1 MDIRFNH
8 LESLNWLWAVLAV
21 AVVVVLSYKTR
32 KFALRRLATR
42 SMADKLTAN
51 TSMPRR
57 RVRSILVLVA
67 MVLMVFSL
75 LDPRWGIRYQ
85 EVQQKGIDVYFVVD
99 TSRSMLAEDVKPN
112 RMKRAKQYIEDILE
126 TIGGDRVGLITY
138 GGQASVTIPLTLD
151 YGAMRLALDELQAK
165 EGRRGGSMTGD
176 AIRLAMDSFTDDVE
190 DSKAI
195 VVLSDGDDMGSYPVE
210 ASAKAA
216 DRGISVFTVGL
227 GDAIEGGRIPVEIDG
242 QRLYLTYEG
251 EEVWSKLNPDLL
263 QDIALAA
270 GGAYIPAGT
279 GNVDMADIYD
289 DVIAVGSGRTHGTA
303 RIEQHVPRYQW
314 PAALALL
321 LLLIDGFLSDRLPR
335 PERVEVA
342 LS

>member
-8 LESLNWLWAVLAV
+8 LESMNWLWAVLAV

-32 KFALRRLATR
+32 KLALRRLASR
-42 SMADKLTAN
+42 SMAKKLTAS

-57 RVRSILVLVA
+57 RIRSILVLIA

-112 RMKRAKQYIEDILE
+112 RMQRAKQYIEDVLE

-138 GGQASVTIPLTLD
+138 GGQASVTVPLTLD
-151 YGAMRLALDELQAK
+151 YGAMRLSLDELQTRQ
-165 EGRRGGSMTGD
+165 GRRGGSMTGD
-176 AIRLAMDSFTDDVE
+176 AIRLAMESFTDDVE
-190 DSKAI
+190 DFKAI
-195 VVLSDGDDMGSYPVE
+195 VIFSDGDDMGSYPVE
-210 ASAKAA
+210 AASQAA
-216 DRGISVFTVGL
+216 NRGISVFTVGL
-227 GDAIEGGRIPVEIDG
+227 GDVHEGGRIPVEIDG
-242 QRLYLTYEG
+242 QRLYLTHGG

-263 QDIALAA
+263 QDIAMAA
-270 GGAYIPAGT
+270 EGAYIPAGT
-279 GNVDMADIYD
+279 GNVDMAGIYG
-289 DVIAVGSGRTHGTA
+289 DVIAVGSGRTHETA

-314 PAALALL
+314 FAALALL
-321 LLLIDGFLSDRLPR
+321 LLFIDGFLSDRRTR
-335 PERVEVA
+335 PKPMEVA